1 METQSA
7 TGLLQF
13 LQWIPDPRG
22 REGQRHSHVA
32 MLAAMVCATLCN
44 FPGYSGVAQ
53 WIRLQ
58 PIEFWHAL
66 GGKRKP
72 PCENAFRYLL
82 LKLDPAVL
90 EDALMK
96 WVTKGVGLTIDDEQP
111 SQNAGRNLR
120 MQISMVWPSIDRS
133 CYLLLTP
140 SLKLHQPP

>member
-13 LQWIPDPRG
+13 LQLIPDPRG

-44 FPGYSGVAQ
+44 FPGYSGAAQ

-72 PCENAFRYLL
+72 PCENAFRGC
-82 LKLDPAVL
+82 P
-90 EDALMK
+90 
-96 WVTKGVGLTIDDEQP
+96 
-111 SQNAGRNLR
+111 N
-120 MQISMVWPSIDRS
+120 RS
-133 CYLLLTP
+133 
-140 SLKLHQPP
+140 